1 MHLLPAAH
9 QHLPSMSS
17 SLVNQLLLHVLK
29 LAWSLGLPQVKWLAP
44 NVWMQIYYWMDLL
57 LNKYFY
63 VKAVHGSALSYLK
76 QILKNYDL
84 NPELNRIYVW

>member
-1 MHLLPAAH
+1 M
-9 QHLPSMSS
+9 
-17 SLVNQLLLHVLK
+17 
-29 LAWSLGLPQVKWLAP
+29 
-44 NVWMQIYYWMDLL
+44 L
-57 LNKYFY
+57 LNKYYY